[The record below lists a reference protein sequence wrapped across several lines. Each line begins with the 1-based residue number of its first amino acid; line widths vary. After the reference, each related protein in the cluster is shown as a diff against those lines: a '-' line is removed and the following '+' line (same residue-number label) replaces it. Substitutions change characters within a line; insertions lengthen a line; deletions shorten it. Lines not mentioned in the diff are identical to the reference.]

1 MDLSAVYLTSYYT
14 TVTQRGKLDRKP
26 RIACLPKQTTDRALQ
41 QRYGKDQIRHY
52 ATAEER
58 LRAVSSGDADIAFL
72 RQETAQQNIWQGDFS
87 ELVTSGV
94 LTFSQDVAIGVA
106 SRMEP
111 ELLTILDKEIRFI
124 GPNGIFDYTTFYE
137 QKLDQRRSIQSLF
150 YAYPQYFI
158 TQLDFY
164 MLSRVME
171 FQKQRH
177 ATGMT
182 VICEGIETREQEDML
197 RSCGC
202 DQGQGYLYG
211 KPMPEE
217 EFERFLLQ
225 HI

>member
-41 QRYGKDQIRHY
+41 QRYDKDQIRHY
-52 ATAEER
+52 ATAEEC
-58 LRAVSSGDADIAFL
+58 LRAVS
-72 RQETAQQNIWQGDFS
+72 
-87 ELVTSGV
+87 
-94 LTFSQDVAIGVA
+94 VA

-217 EFERFLLQ
+217 EFELFLLQ